1 MNKTC
6 SPITQKYENHTTW
19 ESSCHCK
26 TSSFGSHKHFV
37 TLLVFLG
44 FIFAAFLPL
53 TAKAQLPIYLNTSYS
68 FKERAADLVSRMTP
82 AEKQSQLGNTMPPI
96 PRLGV
101 KKYDVWGE
109 ALHGVMGRNDN
120 SGMTATSF
128 PNSVAVGCTWDPE
141 LIKRETNVIAD
152 EARGFNFNYIFTLT
166 YWSPVIEPARDPR
179 WGRTAETFGEDP
191 FLVSQIGSGFIR
203 GLMGDDPTYLKAVP
217 CGKHYF
223 ANNTEFNRHNGSS
236 NMDDRDIREF
246 YIFPYKTLIQKD
258 DLPSIMT
265 AYNAVNS
272 IPMSASIYYVDS
284 VIRKTYGMDGY
295 VTGDCG
301 AISDMLT
308 GHRFAKNAEEAT
320 SMGLKSGVDC
330 DCGSVYQASAMASL
344 EKGLITEADMDRAL
358 VNLYT
363 IRMRLGEFDPPSKVP
378 YAGIRPGIIND
389 PSHNDLALEVATKT
403 PVLLKNNIVAK
414 TGKKAL
420 PLNAGNIK
428 KIAILGPQADKVELG
443 DYSGEVE
450 ARFKISP
457 IIGIQNFIEQNK
469 LNIEV
474 VSKLVGNTAKRTDFF
489 NIVKFATIT
498 KTGAIKEFDATQ
510 FNASANGLITSARFG
525 MSSVRGIKDGDW
537 TLYHNVDITDV
548 DSIRFNMAVSGN
560 GGTIEVRVNSATGN
574 ILASKM
580 IAAPQQQGGYFARP
594 QQISAK
600 LNTLGITGPQTLVL
614 VYREAEIPATDQ
626 ETLDM
631 AAAADV
637 ALVFVGTD
645 QSTGREESDRFTISL
660 PGNQNELIQSIAAV
674 NPNTIVVIQGMG
686 MVEVEKFKNNPN
698 ISGIIFTG
706 YNGQA
711 QGAAMAKILFGAVNP
726 GGKTS
731 ITWYK
736 SLQDLPD
743 FNDYTLRGGSGKNG
757 RTYMYFNKDVSY
769 EFGYGLTYTTFEYSN
784 FNISS
789 SSITPNDKVTVSV
802 DVKNTGVADGDEV
815 VQVYVKTPDSPATL
829 ERPIKRLKGFK
840 RVTIPRGQTKTVY
853 IDIDCADLWFWD
865 AENKRIT
872 FDQGKYVFEIGAS
885 SKDIKGTVEA
895 AMSGAYKAK
904 LTTVVAD
911 CDKVVLKPGNT
922 AQMRVSASMS
932 DDSFYDIKKAKVTY
946 KSNNTAVATV
956 DAIGKVT
963 GIGPGTA
970 SLFAEVIV
978 DGITLTNNVPVKVM
992 PDLSP
997 KSIKV
1002 NGKDIAGFNKDTKAY
1017 SFLLKNNAKLP
1028 VISASAMSG
1037 NIAVEVEQAKG
1048 LPGTAIVRFV
1058 DNTTY
1063 EKNTYYLNFDVQ
1075 SVSDEFES
1083 SVGRQWQWIREN
1095 QANYSFS
1102 KKSGSL
1108 TITTETGDISE
1119 ISNNAKNILL
1129 QSANSNW
1136 VAETKLVCSRI
1147 PSQPENAGILAYQ
1160 DEDNFVK
1167 LMLRAV
1173 TKTSRSGRNATGE
1186 QVQPGTID
1194 LVVEENGIAKSV
1206 ASFNLKEAITGNNT
1220 LLLKLEKKGDAYTG
1234 YYSIN
1239 GEAFVKLG
1247 VASGMLKDIKAGLM
1261 ACDGVIIQSM
1271 KNTYWFDPDTTKPDT
1286 PFDVSFDYFR
1296 IVNN

>member
-1 MNKTC
+1 MKKKC
-6 SPITQKYENHTTW
+6 SLVTQ
-19 ESSCHCK
+19 
-26 TSSFGSHKHFV
+26 KHFV
-37 TLLVFLG
+37 ALVALLG
-44 FIFAAFLPL
+44 FAVAAFLPF

-68 FKERAADLVSRMTP
+68 FKERATDLVSRMTP
-82 AEKQSQLGNTMPPI
+82 EEKQSQLGNTMPPI

-203 GLMGDDPTYLKAVP
+203 GLMGDDPTYLKTVP

-236 NMDDRDIREF
+236 DMDDRDIREF
-246 YIFPYKTLIQKD
+246 YLFPYKKLIQKD
-258 DLPSIMT
+258 NLPSIMT
-265 AYNAVNS
+265 AYNAVNA
-272 IPMSASIYYVDS
+272 IPMSASIFYVDS

-330 DCGSVYQASAMASL
+330 DCGSVYQASAIASL
-344 EKGLITEADMDRAL
+344 EKGLITDADMDRAL
-358 VNLYT
+358 VNLFT

-378 YAGIRPGIIND
+378 YAGIKPGIIND
-389 PSHNDLALEVATKT
+389 PSHNDLALEIATKT
-403 PVLLKNNIVAK
+403 PVLLKNNTVAK

-420 PLNAGNIK
+420 PLGSGSIK
-428 KIAILGPQADKVELG
+428 KIAILGPQADKTELG

-450 ARFKISP
+450 ARYKVSP
-457 IIGIQNFIEQNK
+457 ITGIQNYIEQNK

-474 VSKLVGNTAKRTDFF
+474 VSKLGGNTDKRTDFF
-489 NIVKFATIT
+489 NMVKFSTVT
-498 KTGAIKEFDATQ
+498 KAGAVKEFDATK
-510 FNASANGLITSARFG
+510 FDASANGLITSARFG

-537 TLYHNVDITDV
+537 TLYHSVDITDV
-548 DSIRFNMAVSGN
+548 DSIRFNMSVSGD
-560 GGTIEVRVNSATGN
+560 GGTIEVRVGSATGN
-574 ILASKM
+574 ILASKKV
-580 IAAPQQQGGYFARP
+580 AAPQQAGGFFARP
-594 QQISAK
+594 QNVSAK
-600 LNTLGITGPQTLVL
+600 LNTLGITGPQTVVL
-614 VYREAEIPATDQ
+614 VYREAEVPATDQ
-626 ETLDM
+626 ETLNM

-645 QSTGREESDRFTISL
+645 QSTGREESDRFNISL

-711 QGAAMAKILFGAVNP
+711 QGAAMARILFGEVNP

-769 EFGYGLTYTTFEYSN
+769 EFGYGLSYTTFEYSN
-784 FNISS
+784 FRISRT
-789 SSITPNDKVTVSV
+789 SITPNDKVTVSA
-802 DVKNTGVADGDEV
+802 DVKNTGSVDGDEV
-815 VQVYVKTPDSPATL
+815 VQVYVKTPDSPASL

-840 RVTIPRGQTKTVY
+840 RVTIPRGQTKTVS

-865 AENKRIT
+865 AKGKRIT
-872 FDQGKYVFEIGAS
+872 FDQGKYIFEIGAS
-885 SKDIKGTVEA
+885 SKDIKGTVET

-911 CDKVVLKPGNT
+911 CDKVVLQPGNT

-932 DDSFYDIKKAKVTY
+932 DDSFYDVKKAKVAY
-946 KSNNTAVATV
+946 KSNNTTVATV
-956 DAIGKVT
+956 DANGKVVA
-963 GIGPGTA
+963 IGPGTV
-970 SLFAEVIV
+970 SLFAEVTV
-978 DGITLTNNVPVKVM
+978 DGTTLSNNVAVKVM

-1002 NGKDIAGFNKDTKAY
+1002 SGKDITGFNKDTKAY

-1028 VISASAMSG
+1028 VITASAMSS
-1037 NIAVEVEQAKG
+1037 NIAVEIEQAKG
-1048 LPGTAIVRFV
+1048 LPATAIVRFV
-1058 DNTTY
+1058 DHATSDI
-1063 EKNTYYLNFDVQ
+1063 NTYYLNFDVQ
-1075 SVSDEFES
+1075 SVSDEFDGP
-1083 SVGRQWQWIREN
+1083 VGKQWQWIREN
-1095 QANYSFS
+1095 QANYSLS
-1102 KKSGSL
+1102 KNPGAL
-1108 TITTETGDISE
+1108 TITTETGDVSE
-1119 ISNNAKNILL
+1119 NSNNAKNVLL
-1129 QSANSNW
+1129 QSANSDW
-1136 VAETKLVCSRI
+1136 TAETKLVGSRI

-1160 DEDNFVK
+1160 DENNFVK

-1173 TKTSRSGRNATGE
+1173 TKTSRSGWNTTGS

-1194 LVVEENGIAKSV
+1194 LVVEENGIAKSF
-1206 ASFNLKEAITGNNT
+1206 ASFNLREAITGNNT
-1220 LLLKLEKKGDAYTG
+1220 LILKLEKKGDTYTG

-1239 GEAFVKLG
+1239 GGAFEKLG
-1247 VASGMLKDIKAGLM
+1247 VANGMLKDIKAGLM

-1271 KNTYWFDPDTTKPDT
+1271 KNTYWFDPDTTKPNT
-1286 PFDVSFDYFR
+1286 PFDVTFDYFR